1 MNGYAQKRICTL
13 DQKEDSFHQVMQR
26 QWNMIKVIKIVFN
39 IGQEMDIH

>member
-26 QWNMIKVIKIVFN
+26 QWNMIRVTKTVFN
-39 IGQEMDIH
+39 TGLKMDIH